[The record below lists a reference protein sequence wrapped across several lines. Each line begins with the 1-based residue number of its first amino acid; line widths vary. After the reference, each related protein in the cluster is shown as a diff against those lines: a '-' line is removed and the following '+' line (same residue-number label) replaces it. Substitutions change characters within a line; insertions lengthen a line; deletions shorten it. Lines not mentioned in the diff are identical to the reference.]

1 MAQFVLKF
9 ITFSRNLDNHI
20 QWHYQFLMKG
30 INGGKNEHKMQA
42 MDHFNI
48 NQLTKF
54 SIYDNIWLKNNPIS
68 RIWYRLK
75 KI

>member
-1 MAQFVLKF
+1 
-9 ITFSRNLDNHI
+9 
-20 QWHYQFLMKG
+20 MKG

-42 MDHFNI
+42 MDYFNI

-68 RIWYRLK
+68 RIWYRVKENLTV
-75 KI
+75 